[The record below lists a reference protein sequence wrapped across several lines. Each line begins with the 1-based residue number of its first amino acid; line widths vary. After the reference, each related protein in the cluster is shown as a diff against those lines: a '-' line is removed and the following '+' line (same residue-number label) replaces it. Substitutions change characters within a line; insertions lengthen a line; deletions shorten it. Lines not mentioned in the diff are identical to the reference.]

1 MAKQIMFDED
11 ARQKVRQGIAK
22 LAKTVQVTLGPGGRN
37 VILQKSFGAP
47 TVTKDGVSVSKEIDL
62 EDPFE
67 NMGAKLVNEV
77 AKKTNDVAGDGTTTA
92 TVLAHAIFEEGLKF
106 LATGVNPMALRN
118 GIDKAVKSAVACL
131 TEQSRKVRT
140 AQERANV
147 ASISSNNDSET
158 GRLIAEA
165 FEKVGDE
172 GSITVEEGSGRET
185 ELDVVEGMEFDK
197 GYLSPYFATNAA
209 KLTAELE
216 EPYILIHEKKISN
229 ARELVPVLE
238 LTAQTGRPLLII
250 AEDLE
255 GEALATLVI
264 NKLRGILNVCAVKAP
279 GFGERRKAYLGDLAV
294 LTGGIAITEEL
305 GLSLEKITL
314 SQLGQA
320 KRLVIGKDSTTLISG
335 SGTAKAVDERVVQIR
350 AQMERTSSDYDREKL
365 EERLAK
371 LTGGVAVI
379 NVGGDTEA
387 AMKAKKN
394 LVDDALSAS
403 RAAIQEGVV
412 PGGGVALFNCVEAA
426 ANTKVR
432 GDERYGRQIVER
444 ALEAPLRQIARNA
457 GESGSVVA
465 EFVREKAKGTGFN
478 ALTRKYEDMFDSGV
492 IDPTKVVR
500 SALQNAASISGL
512 LLTTDSMVTE
522 LKDEKKKVAG
532 SVI

>member
-62 EDPFE
+62 QDPFE

-92 TVLAHAIFEEGLKF
+92 TVLAHAIFEEGLKY
-106 LATGVNPMALRN
+106 LATGVNPVALRN
-118 GIDKAVKSAVACL
+118 GIDKAVNYAVEAIG
-131 TEQSRKVRT
+131 EQSRKVRS
-140 AQERANV
+140 AQERASV
-147 ASISSNNDSET
+147 AAISANNDRET
-158 GRLIAEA
+158 GELIAEA

-216 EPYILIHEKKISN
+216 DPYILIHEKKITS
-229 ARELVPVLE
+229 ARDLIPVLE
-238 LTAQTGRPLLII
+238 QAAQTSRPLLII
-250 AEDLE
+250 AEDIE

-320 KRLVIGKDSTTLISG
+320 KRAVVGKDSTTLISG
-335 SGTAKAVDERVVQIR
+335 AGAKNAVN
-350 AQMERTSSDYDREKL
+350 ERTKQVRSQIERTTSDYDKEKL

-379 NVGGDTEA
+379 KVGGDTET
-387 AMKAKKN
+387 AMKAKKD
-394 LVDDALSAS
+394 LVDDALNAT

-412 PGGGVALFNCVEAA
+412 PGGGTCLFNCVEAA
-426 ANTKVR
+426 RNAKVR
-432 GDERYGRQIVER
+432 GDEKFGREIIVN
-444 ALEAPLRQIARNA
+444 ALEAPLRQIAENA

-465 EFVREKAKGTGFN
+465 EFVREKGKSVGFN
-478 ALTRKYEDMFDSGV
+478 ALTREYTDMFKIGV
-492 IDPTKVVR
+492 IDPAKVVR
-500 SALQNAASISGL
+500 SALQNAASIAGL

-522 LKDEKKKVAG
+522 LKDEKKKVTG
-532 SVI
+532 SMA